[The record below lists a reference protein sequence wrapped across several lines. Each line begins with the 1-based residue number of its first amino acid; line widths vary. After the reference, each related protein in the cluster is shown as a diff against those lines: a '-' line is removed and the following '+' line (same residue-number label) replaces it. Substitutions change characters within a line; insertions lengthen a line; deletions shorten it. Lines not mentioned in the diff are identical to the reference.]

1 MLINQNWGLIDYKLA
16 WEQQKE
22 LVARLLDGGADDYL
36 IFCEHNSVIT
46 LGRNS
51 SRDNIILGES
61 ALKALNVDLYEIDR
75 GGDVTLH
82 NAGQLVGYPILSLF
96 RYKLDLHWYL
106 RMIEQTIIDVL
117 AEYGIKAGRVEGY
130 TGVWID
136 GERKICA
143 IGVHCSRW
151 ITSHGFAFNVNND
164 LNEFNYIVPCGINE
178 KNKSITSLSTELG
191 ANIDMVLLRAQVDF
205 QFRKNLANF

>member
-1 MLINQNWGLIDYKLA
+1 
-16 WEQQKE
+16 
-22 LVARLLDGGADDYL
+22 
-36 IFCEHNSVIT
+36 
-46 LGRNS
+46 
-51 SRDNIILGES
+51 
-61 ALKALNVDLYEIDR
+61 
-75 GGDVTLH
+75 
-82 NAGQLVGYPILSLF
+82 
-96 RYKLDLHWYL
+96 
-106 RMIEQTIIDVL
+106 MIEQTIIDVL

-205 QFRKNLANF
+205 SV